1 MDVSL
6 VVRFVNHLQEGI
18 ASAKRDLRAF
28 SLDIAH
34 FQNQTRKHF
43 KGWFDPEHLK
53 QATAN
58 AESAYIHARGRMVGA
73 VAQTAT
79 LIAPLYKAMQ
89 FDQSMKGL
97 EKVLDAPLDR
107 LKELR
112 RFALETSTK
121 IPLAAREVLELMT
134 SASQAGIGEQDLEAF
149 SIYAA
154 KAAVAF
160 DMSGDQIGER
170 FAKLRNVF
178 KLNQAGIEDLGDA
191 INHLSNHMAAKAS
204 EVSDFTNRATGAAT
218 MFKLTAR
225 ETAAFG
231 TAMISAGIVPESA
244 ARGFN
249 AMSARIQAGGK
260 HIEDAFTNIG
270 LSRQKF
276 MEDLEKDATGTL
288 VRFFDVL
295 GKSEQGMRSLIAIAG
310 RDFTGDFAKLVG
322 NPELLGQAL
331 KFVEDPK
338 VFKDSVEQEADKQ
351 ATGAMRQF
359 ELLQNRIVALG
370 VTIGEVLLPH
380 VNSLMAS
387 VGGFL
392 NVLMAWA
399 NEHPV
404 LTGVIIKTIAALMAF
419 NIALR
424 VVRFTFAGTRLGI
437 LQLIASFIKM
447 RAVSGAL
454 KASWRGLLASGRS
467 LGLLTAGLGARSLR
481 LLRPMTLL
489 MGALRGIAVS
499 GAAFASSFGWIGTVI
514 EVIAAG
520 IASVVGAV
528 FTPIGALIAAVVAVI
543 LAAGFTLWKYW
554 DRFSSFIN
562 GFARG
567 IAHAFGR
574 AFEAVMRFFGAD
586 TSTITRWKNII
597 AAAFDLSSHW
607 QKFKQGLSAVGRWFG
622 NVWEGFKQSLSN
634 FWSWLGSF
642 FAREKLSESAKA
654 GMEQAGEDLASWIV
668 DGFMGTIT
676 GLMDFFKSLPSRI
689 KGWIGSIDLSDLFH
703 LPSWLGGKT
712 TIQPIAQFAGHS
724 HANHLVLEQRE
735 KDRSAITHNQNVTVH
750 VNGARDPMATGY
762 AVRHALQRAGANALH
777 GGTE

>member
-28 SLDIAH
+28 SSDVAH
-34 FQNQTRKHF
+34 FQNKTRQHF
-43 KGWFDPEHLK
+43 KNWFDPEHLRE
-53 QATAN
+53 ATVN
-58 AESAYIHARGRMVGA
+58 AENAFIQARGRMVGA
-73 VAQTAT
+73 LAQTAT

-160 DMSGDQIGER
+160 DMTGDQIGER

-178 KLNQAGIEDLGDA
+178 KLNQEGIEDLGDA

-249 AMSARIQAGGK
+249 TMSARIQAGGK
-260 HIEDAFTNIG
+260 HIEDAFSNIG

-288 VRFFDVL
+288 VRFFNVL

-310 RDFTGDFAKLVG
+310 REFTGDFAKLVG
-322 NPELLGQAL
+322 NPQLLGQAL
-331 KFVEDPK
+331 DYVKDPQ
-338 VFKDSVEQEADKQ
+338 VFKGSVEQEADKQ

-370 VTIGEVLLPH
+370 ITIGEVLLPPL
-380 VNSLMAS
+380 NSLMES
-387 VGGFL
+387 VGGFV
-392 NVLMAWA
+392 NGLMAWA

-424 VVRFTFAGTRLGI
+424 VVRFTMAGTRLGL
-437 LQLIASFIKM
+437 LQLMGSFIKM
-447 RAVSGAL
+447 RVVSRTL
-454 KASWRGLLASGRS
+454 KASWRGLVASGRS
-467 LGLLTAGLGARSLR
+467 LGLMAAGLGGSALR
-481 LLRPMTLL
+481 LLHPMTLL
-489 MGALRGIAVS
+489 VGALRGIAVS
-499 GAAFASSFGWIGTVI
+499 GAAFSTSFGFMGTVI
-514 EVIAAG
+514 RVVGAA
-520 IASVVGAV
+520 IASVVGGI
-528 FTPIGALIAAVVAVI
+528 FTPIGAVIAAVVAVI
-543 LAAGFTLWKYW
+543 LAAGFALWKYW
-554 DRFSSFIN
+554 DRFSSFVK

-567 IAHAFGR
+567 ITRAWGQ

-586 TSTITRWKNII
+586 TATITKWKNII

-607 QKFKQGLSAVGRWFG
+607 QKFKQGLSSVSQSFAGL
-622 NVWEGFKQSLSN
+622 WEGVKQSFSN
-634 FWSWLGSF
+634 FWGWLKRF
-642 FAREKLSESAKA
+642 FVREKLTESAKA

-668 DGFMGTIT
+668 DGFMSSISQ
-676 GLMDFFKSLPSRI
+676 LMDYCKSLPHRI
-689 KGWIGSIDLSDLFH
+689 KGWIGSIDVREF
-703 LPSWLGGKT
+703 LPSFLGGKT
-712 TIQPIAQFAGHS
+712 SIQPIVQFAGAS
-724 HANHLVLEQRE
+724 PVNSSARE
-735 KDRSAITHNQNVTVH
+735 PRDKDRSPITHNQNVTVH
-750 VNGARDPMATGY
+750 VNGARDPMATGR
-762 AVRHALQRAGANALH
+762 AVAHALQRARANALH

>member
-6 VVRFVNHLQEGI
+6 VVRFVKHLQEGI
-18 ASAKRDLRAF
+18 ASAKRDLKAF

-43 KGWFDPEHLK
+43 KGWLNPEHLK

-73 VAQTAT
+73 VDQTAT

-249 AMSARIQAGGK
+249 SMSARIQAGGK

-288 VRFFDVL
+288 VRFFEAL

-331 KFVEDPK
+331 DYVKDPK
-338 VFKDSVEQEADKQ
+338 VFKGSVEQEADKQ

-424 VVRFTFAGTRLGI
+424 VVRFTMAGTRLGI
-437 LQLIASFIKM
+437 LQLIASFIKLGSLSRM
-447 RAVSGAL
+447 L
-454 KASWRGLLASGRS
+454 KASWRGLLTSGRS
-467 LGLLTAGLGARSLR
+467 LGLLTAGFGARFLR

-499 GAAFASSFGWIGTVI
+499 GAAFARSFGLIGTVI
-514 EVIAAG
+514 EVVGAG
-520 IASVVGAV
+520 MSSVVGGL
-528 FTPIGALIAAVVAVI
+528 FTPVGAVIAAVVAVI
-543 LAAGFTLWKYW
+543 LAAGFALWKYW
-554 DRFSSFIN
+554 DRFSSFMK

-567 IAHAFGR
+567 ITRAFGQV
-574 AFEAVMRFFGAD
+574 FEAVMRFFGAD

-597 AAAFDLSSHW
+597 ASAFDFSQNW

-668 DGFMGTIT
+668 DGFMGTISQLT
-676 GLMDFFKSLPSRI
+676 DFCKSLPYRI
-689 KGWIGSIDLSDLFH
+689 KGWIGSIDVRDY
-703 LPSWLGGKT
+703 LPSFLGGKT
-712 TIQPIAQFAGHS
+712 PQPLVQFAGAGHS
-724 HANHLVLEQRE
+724 HSFVPEA
-735 KDRSAITHNQNVTVH
+735 KDKERVPITHNQNVTVH